1 MNDRYRIPSIRE
13 LEQQHCAPITTACPV
28 HGPRYF
34 NPDCKYCL
42 DLREEMTRIA
52 QMLMRRANGKPE
64 ER

>member
-1 MNDRYRIPSIRE
+1 MKITRFQDVPTSDPG
-13 LEQQHCAPITTACPV
+13 HCVPITTACTV

-52 QMLMRRANGKPE
+52 QMLMRRADGKPE
-64 ER
+64 EK